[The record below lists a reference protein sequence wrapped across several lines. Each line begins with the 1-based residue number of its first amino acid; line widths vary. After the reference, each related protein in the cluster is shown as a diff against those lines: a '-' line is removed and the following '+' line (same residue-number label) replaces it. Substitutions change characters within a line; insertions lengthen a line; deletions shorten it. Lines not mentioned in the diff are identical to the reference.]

1 MIVWWNG
8 SLCPLEQVHLSP
20 MDHGFL
26 VGDGVFETLAA
37 HRGQPF
43 AVTRHWRRLVRSCA
57 ALSLEAPTLETVRDA
72 FLEVLV
78 ANQLTEAR
86 LRLTLTSGYG
96 PPGTE
101 RGTHTTQNLLI
112 TGTPLSPWPTTEHLV
127 VCPWPRLSSGALTG
141 VKSTSYAEN
150 VRALAWARQQG
161 AGEALFLNERGEV
174 CEGTGSNVFWVRR
187 DRLETPPLS
196 SGCLAGTT
204 RELVLEL
211 ATRLG
216 IESQEMTLSGDALV
230 NAEITEV
237 FITSSTRD
245 VHPVRAIGEHKFPVP
260 GPVTAKLRGAFTAWQ
275 SSDADP

>member
-57 ALSLEAPTLETVRDA
+57 ALGLEAPDLTTVRDA
-72 FLEVLV
+72 FAQVLA
-78 ANQLTEAR
+78 ANQLIEAR
-86 LRLTLTSGYG
+86 LRLTLTSGCG

-112 TGTPLSPWPTTEHLV
+112 TGTPLSPWPATEHVML
-127 VCPWPRLSSGALTG
+127 CPWPRLSSGALTG

-150 VRALAWARQQG
+150 VRALAWARHHG
-161 AGEALFLNERGEV
+161 AGEALFVNERGEV
-174 CEGTGSNVFWVRR
+174 CEGTGSNIFWLRH

-196 SGCLAGTT
+196 SGCLPGTT

-211 ATRLG
+211 ATRL
-216 IESQEMTLSGDALV
+216 SLPCQEVALPV
-230 NAEITEV
+230 AEWLAPEVTEV
-237 FITSSTRD
+237 FLTSSTRD
-245 VHPVRAIGEHKFPVP
+245 VHPVRAVGDRALPAP
-260 GPVTAKLRGAFTAWQ
+260 GPVTSQLQTAFADWQ
-275 SSDADP
+275 NQDSDP